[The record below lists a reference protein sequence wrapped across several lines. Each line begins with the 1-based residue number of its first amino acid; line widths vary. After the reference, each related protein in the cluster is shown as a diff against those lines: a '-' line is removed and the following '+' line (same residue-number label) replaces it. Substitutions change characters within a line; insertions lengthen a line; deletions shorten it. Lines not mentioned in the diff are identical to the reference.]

1 VRLRPVGEIQSDIRS
16 TICDG
21 LYGLCT
27 MDERSARAA
36 ELLSVRRNVMGR
48 WLCGECLS
56 LVQIGGG
63 RVNVLFLSQRAGGYW
78 VTSVVV
84 EGSMTMRVMLVALEV
99 VCDVGSELCVVER
112 RSWQSCWSSLV
123 LMIARESRKG
133 SSTWSTRRIR
143 TFVRTRVVS

>member
-1 VRLRPVGEIQSDIRS
+1 MRLRPDGEIQSDQQS
-16 TICDG
+16 VTG
-21 LYGLCT
+21 LYDLCT
-27 MDERSARAA
+27 IDERSARAA
-36 ELLSVRRNVMGR
+36 ELLGVRRNVMGR

-63 RVNVLFLSQRAGGYW
+63 RMNVLFLSQRAGGYW

-112 RSWQSCWSSLV
+112 RSWWSCWSS
-123 LMIARESRKG
+123 
-133 SSTWSTRRIR
+133 
-143 TFVRTRVVS
+143 